1 MRKLVDRYH
10 FSNNAYI
17 ASHGKAPRGTGHWA
31 FLIENAT
38 VEIPVPEVYYDKVSA
53 YQTDT
58 IFWVP
63 GVWTLTEAKKRAA
76 VILGGNRVPECT
88 VYVAP

>member
-1 MRKLVDRYH
+1 MAKYE
-10 FSNNAYI
+10 FSNWEYMK
-17 ASHGKAPRGTGHWA
+17 SHGKNPKGTGHWA
-31 FLIENAT
+31 FVIKNAILP
-38 VEIPVPEVYYDKVSA
+38 EIAPEVYLEKVNA

-76 VILGGNRVPECT
+76 VMLEANAVPFGVT
-88 VYVAP
+88 VYVAS